1 MFQSCFC
8 GKFRG
13 DLRNIGDTIIECCSF
28 CGNYFYI
35 CGVERLYAH
44 RLHILK
50 VFSHC
55 PYVKMWKFSEVKDGR
70 TALIPCI
77 YAIGVPTPIVYH
89 TQVWGIVSF
98 ILLRVFHNLHIDK
111 RKTTPHFLFIITA
124 HLELVGKLTYL

>member
-1 MFQSCFC
+1 MILWEVWHNFVEY
-8 GKFRG
+8 KRY
-13 DLRNIGDTIIECCSF
+13 DLLSVVRFAEII
-28 CGNYFYI
+28 FYI
-35 CGVERLYAH
+35 CGVERLFAH

-77 YAIGVPTPIVYH
+77 YATGVPTPIVYH

-111 RKTTPHFLFIITA
+111 RKTTPHFLFY
-124 HLELVGKLTYL
+124 KNY